1 MLDIKQS
8 IIMNA
13 IKVTLGVFAG
23 IAVGA
28 LAGILFAPAKG
39 SSTRRKI
46 INRGEE
52 YSDELKE
59 KLEDL
64 IDTITEQYDD
74 TKKSTLSS
82 MVKK

>member
-1 MLDIKQS
+1 
-8 IIMNA
+8 MNA

-39 SSTRRKI
+39 SSTRRRI
-46 INRGEE
+46 VHLGEE

-59 KLEDL
+59 RFEDL
-64 IDTITEQYDD
+64 VDTIAEQYED
-74 TKKSTLSS
+74 TKKSAIASII
-82 MVKK
+82 KK

>member
-1 MLDIKQS
+1 
-8 IIMNA
+8 MNA
-13 IKVTLGVFAG
+13 IKVTLGIFGG

-28 LAGILFAPAKG
+28 LVGILFAPAKG

-46 INRGEE
+46 IHRGEE

-64 IDTITEQYDD
+64 IDTIVDQYDE
-74 TKKSTLSS
+74 TAKSA
-82 MVKK
+82 VKMITNK

>member
-1 MLDIKQS
+1 
-8 IIMNA
+8 MNA

-39 SSTRRKI
+39 SSTRRRI
-46 INRGEE
+46 IHIGEE

-59 KLEDL
+59 RFEDL
-64 IDTITEQYDD
+64 VETITEQYED
-74 TKKSTLSS
+74 TKKTAIASI
-82 MVKK
+82 VKK

>member
-1 MLDIKQS
+1 
-8 IIMNA
+8 MNA

-39 SSTRRKI
+39 STTRRKI

-74 TKKSTLSS
+74 TKKSVLSS